1 MMKYA
6 KVVIDAVLNTGVIP
20 AEDAAW
26 DYLIPDGLPVVRGSC
41 VVVPFGKRE
50 IDGFVVEVS
59 DKTEVAPEL
68 LKPIHGFA
76 TDFVI
81 KTELLDILPQ
91 ICERFKL
98 RPIDVLKLY
107 LPNAVR
113 TGKPKKNGKKRVPAG
128 LEMKDKHV
136 VLNPEQQK
144 CVDTVLN
151 QPRNVYLLK
160 GVTGSGKTEVY
171 MHIIQK
177 VLDAGKTA
185 LVLVPEIG
193 LTPQV
198 LANFKA
204 RFGNVVAMV
213 HSKLGGGEKFDE
225 WARADNGEARIVIG
239 ARSAVFAPLENLG
252 AVIIDEEHDGSYQSD
267 SNPRYLT
274 HDIAIMRAKWHHC
287 PVVLGSATPSI
298 QSFYLAEQGKYKLLE
313 LTKRVNDV
321 PLPKIELVDMGNEI
335 RSGNGG
341 IFGTEVLTELIATL
355 KFGHSVMIF
364 LNRRGYS
371 QTVRCLQCGW
381 HAKCDNCD
389 VSMVYHKDDE
399 QLKCHYCAARMPFP
413 ERCPNCG
420 STYIKHGAMGTQK
433 ICAELEKMLKQTD
446 MASVPVLRMDAD
458 NTQTKGSLVKI
469 LDEFAKTAPSVLVGT
484 QMIAKGH
491 HFPQVSLVIIVNA
504 DGGFVADY
512 RSAERTF
519 ALLTQV
525 AGRAGRAVGTTG
537 KVYLQTYMPNH
548 YVYKFIQNYDYLGFY
563 QREIAER
570 QATKYPPFATIVR
583 VLASGTVDTKII
595 NVLKQ
600 IMQPLR
606 EYDMERQN
614 FIYLGAMKCPY
625 GRLQNKYRYQILA
638 RIKQESSEHVINYMH
653 ECVKAVE
660 KLPSARN
667 VKIFFEINPA
677 SLS

>member
-6 KVVIDAVLNTGVIP
+6 KVVIDAVLNTNVISP
-20 AEDAAW
+20 VDAAW
-26 DYLIPDGLPVVRGSC
+26 DYLIPEDLNIVRGSC

-50 IDGFVVEVS
+50 IDGFVLEVKEQT
-59 DKTEVAPEL
+59 DVAPEL
-68 LKPIHGFA
+68 LKPIHGLA
-76 TDFVI
+76 SDFVI
-81 KTELLDILPQ
+81 KPELLDLLPQ
-91 ICERFKL
+91 ICAKFKL
-98 RPIDVLKLY
+98 RAIDVLKLY
-107 LPNAVR
+107 IPSAIR
-113 TGKPKKNGKKRVPAG
+113 AGKPKRNGKRRVPVSM
-128 LEMKDKHV
+128 EFSDHQV
-136 VLNPEQQK
+136 VLNQEQQH
-144 CVDTVLN
+144 CVDTVLT
-151 QPRNVYLLK
+151 QPENVYLLK

-171 MHIIQK
+171 MHIIKK
-177 VLDAGKTA
+177 VLEMGKTA

-204 RFGNVVAMV
+204 RFGDIVAML
-213 HSKLGGGEKFDE
+213 HSKLYGGEKYDE
-225 WARADNGEARIVIG
+225 WLRVNQGSARIVIG

-252 AVIIDEEHDGSYQSD
+252 AIIIDEEHDGSYQSD

-274 HDIAIMRAKWHHC
+274 HDIAIMRAKWHRC
-287 PVVLGSATPSI
+287 PVILGSATPSI
-298 QSFYLAEQGKYKLLE
+298 QSFYLAEHGEYKLLE
-313 LTKRVNDV
+313 LTKRVNNV
-321 PLPKIELVDMGNEI
+321 PLPQIEIVDMANEI

-341 IFGTEVLTELIATL
+341 VFGTEVLSELLQTL
-355 KFGHSVMIF
+355 RQGRSAMVF

-413 ERCPNCG
+413 SRCPQCG

-433 ICAELEKMLKQTD
+433 ICAEIEKLLSQ
-446 MASVPVLRMDAD
+446 AGVVAPVLRMDTD

-469 LDEFAKTAPSVLVGT
+469 LEKFANTSPSVLVGT

-525 AGRAGRAVGTTG
+525 AGRAGREVGTAG
-537 KVYLQTYMPNH
+537 KAYLQTYMPNH
-548 YVYKFIQNYDYLGFY
+548 YVYKFIRNYDYLGFY
-563 QREIAER
+563 QREIAAR
-570 QATKYPPFATIVR
+570 QATKYPPFSTIVR
-583 VLASGTVDTKII
+583 VLVSGTVDTKII
-595 NVLKQ
+595 EVIKQ
-600 IMQPLR
+600 MMQPLR
-606 EYDMERQN
+606 EYDKNQQA

-625 GRLQNKYRYQILA
+625 GRLQNKFRYQILA
-638 RIKQESSEHVINYMH
+638 RIKQDVAKETIDYMDACIKKI
-653 ECVKAVE
+653 EE
-660 KLPSARN
+660 QPIARH

>member
-1 MMKYA
+1 MKYA
-6 KVVIDAVLNTGVIP
+6 KVIIDVALNANAVATDV
-20 AEDAAW
+20 AW
-26 DYLIPDGLPVVRGSC
+26 DYLIPPTLDIVRGSC

-50 IDGFVVEVS
+50 VDGFVL
-59 DKTEVAPEL
+59 DINDQTDVAPEL
-68 LKPIHGFA
+68 LKSIHGLA

-81 KTELLDILPQ
+81 KPELLDLLPE
-91 ICERFKL
+91 ICEHFKL
-98 RPIDVLKLY
+98 RAIDVLKLY
-107 LPNAVR
+107 LPSAVR
-113 TGKPKKNGKKRVPAG
+113 TGKPKRNGKRRVPVGMEIA
-128 LEMKDKHV
+128 DHQV
-136 VLNPEQQK
+136 ILNPEQQI
-144 CVDTVLN
+144 CVDTVLK
-151 QPRNVYLLK
+151 QPEKVYLLK

-171 MHIIQK
+171 MHIIKK
-177 VLDAGKTA
+177 VLEAGRTA

-204 RFGNVVAMV
+204 RFGDVVAML
-213 HSKLGGGEKFDE
+213 HSKLYGGEKFDE
-225 WARADNGEARIVIG
+225 WLRANQGTARIVIG
-239 ARSAVFAPLENLG
+239 ARSAVFAPLENIG
-252 AVIIDEEHDGSYQSD
+252 AIIIDEEHDGSYQSD

-298 QSFYLAEQGKYKLLE
+298 QSFYLAKQGEYQLLE
-313 LTKRVNDV
+313 LTRRVNNV
-321 PLPKIELVDMGNEI
+321 PLPKIEIVDMANEI

-341 IFGTEVLTELIATL
+341 VFGNEVLTELLQTL
-355 KFGHSVMIF
+355 QQGRSAMIF

-381 HAKCDNCD
+381 HAQCENCD

-413 ERCPNCG
+413 SRCPQCG

-433 ICAELEKMLKQTD
+433 ICAELEHLLSKAGLT
-446 MASVPVLRMDAD
+446 VPVLRMDTD

-469 LDEFAKTAPSVLVGT
+469 LEEFAKTSPSVLVGT

-525 AGRAGRAVGTTG
+525 AGRAGREIGTAG

-563 QREIAER
+563 QREIIARE
-570 QATKYPPFATIVR
+570 ATKYPPFATIVR
-583 VLASGTVDTKII
+583 VLVSGTVDTKII
-595 NVLKQ
+595 EVIKQ

-606 EYDMERQN
+606 EYDQDKQA

-625 GRLQNKYRYQILA
+625 GRLQNKFRYQILA
-638 RIKQESSEHVINYMH
+638 RIKQTMVAETINYMD
-653 ECVKAVE
+653 ECLKKMGQQSLARSVKM
-660 KLPSARN
+660 
-667 VKIFFEINPA
+667 FFEINPA

>member
-6 KVVIDAVLNTGVIP
+6 KVVIDAVLTDDVSWDYIIP
-20 AEDAAW
+20 AE
-26 DYLIPDGLPVVRGSC
+26 LNIVRGSC
-41 VVVPFGKRE
+41 VVVPFGRRK
-50 IDGFVVEVS
+50 IVGFVLAV
-59 DKTEVAPEL
+59 TEHTDVDPNL
-68 LKPIHGFA
+68 LKSIQGLA

-81 KTELLDILPQ
+81 KSELIDLLPG
-91 ICERFKL
+91 ICEKFKL
-98 RPIDVLKLY
+98 RAIDVLKLFV
-107 LPNAVR
+107 PTAVR
-113 TGKPKKNGKKRVPAG
+113 TGKPKRNGVRRVP
-128 LEMKDKHV
+128 LSIEKTDHKV
-136 VLNPEQQK
+136 ILNPEQQH
-144 CVDTVLN
+144 CVDTVLS
-151 QPRNVYLLK
+151 QPENVYLLK

-171 MHIIQK
+171 MHIIEK
-177 VLDAGKTA
+177 VLEMGRTA

-204 RFGNVVAMV
+204 RFGDIVAML
-213 HSKLGGGEKFDE
+213 HSKLYGGEKFDE
-225 WARADNGEARIVIG
+225 WLRVNQGQARIVIG
-239 ARSAVFAPLENLG
+239 ARSAVFAPLENIG
-252 AVIIDEEHDGSYQSD
+252 AIIIDEEHDGSYQSD

-274 HDIAIMRAKWHHC
+274 HDIAIMRARWHHC
-287 PVVLGSATPSI
+287 PVVLGSATPSV
-298 QSFYLAEQGKYKLLE
+298 QSFYLAKQGEYCLLE
-313 LTKRVNDV
+313 LPKRVNNV
-321 PLPKIELVDMGNEI
+321 PLSKIEIVDMAHEI

-341 IFGTEVLTELIATL
+341 IFGTEVLTELIQTL
-355 KFGHSVMIF
+355 RNGNSAMIF

-381 HAKCDNCD
+381 NAKCDNCD

-413 ERCPNCG
+413 ARCPQCG

-433 ICAELEKMLKQTD
+433 ICAELEKMVHQAGLT
-446 MASVPVLRMDAD
+446 VPILRMDTD
-458 NTQTKGSLVKI
+458 NTQAKGALVKI
-469 LDEFAKTAPSVLVGT
+469 LEDFANTTPSVLVGT

-491 HFPQVSLVIIVNA
+491 HFPKVSFVAIVNA

-525 AGRAGRAVGTTG
+525 AGRAGREAGCAG

-548 YVYKFIQNYDYLGFY
+548 YVYKFIQNYDYNGFY
-563 QREIAER
+563 QREISAR
-570 QATKYPPFATIVR
+570 QATKYPPYATIVR
-583 VLASGTVDTKII
+583 VLVSGTVDTKII
-595 NVLKQ
+595 EIIKR
-600 IMQPLR
+600 MMEPLR
-606 EYDMERQN
+606 AYDSEHQA

-625 GRLQNKYRYQILA
+625 GRLQNKFRYQILA
-638 RIKQESSEHVINYMH
+638 RIKQGMDEDVINYMD
-653 ECVKAVE
+653 KLIKQVE
-660 KLPSARN
+660 QQPLARA

>member
-6 KVVIDAVLNTGVIP
+6 KVVIDAVLSVQTNSAG
-20 AEDAAW
+20 DAVW
-26 DYLIPDGLPVVRGSC
+26 DYLIPDDLPVVRGSC
-41 VVVPFGKRE
+41 VLVPFGQRE
-50 IDGFVVEVS
+50 IDGFVLAVS
-59 DKTEVAPEL
+59 DKSTVAPEL
-68 LKPIHGFA
+68 LKSIHGLA
-76 TDFVI
+76 TNFVI
-81 KTELLDILPQ
+81 KSELLDLLPQ

-98 RPIDVLKLY
+98 RAIDVLKLY
-107 LPNAVR
+107 LPSAVR
-113 TGKPKKNGKKRVPAG
+113 TGKPKRNGTRRKPA
-128 LEMKDKHV
+128 EIKITDKLV
-136 VLNPEQQK
+136 TLNTEQQM
-144 CVDTVLN
+144 CVDTVLK
-151 QPRNVYLLK
+151 QPENVYLLK

-177 VLDAGKTA
+177 VLSEGKTA

-204 RFGNVVAMV
+204 RFGDVVGMV

-225 WARADNGEARIVIG
+225 WLRADNGSARIVIG

-252 AVIIDEEHDGSYQSD
+252 AIIIDEEHDGSYQSD

-274 HDIAIMRAKWHHC
+274 HDIAIMRAQWNKC
-287 PVVLGSATPSI
+287 PVVLGSATPSVL
-298 QSFYLAEQGKYKLLE
+298 SFSLAKQGKYQLLE

-341 IFGTEVLTELIATL
+341 IFGTEVLADLVATL
-355 KFGHSVMIF
+355 KQGRSAMIF

-381 HAKCDNCD
+381 NAKCENCD

-413 ERCPNCG
+413 SRCPKCG
-420 STYIKHGAMGTQK
+420 STYIKYGAMGTQK
-433 ICAELEKMLKQTD
+433 ICAELEKLLKQ
-446 MASVPVLRMDAD
+446 AGLSVPVLRMDTD
-458 NTQTKGSLVKI
+458 NTQAKGALVKI
-469 LDEFAKTAPSVLVGT
+469 LDEFANTAPSVLVGT

-525 AGRAGRAVGTTG
+525 AGRAGRAVGVVG

-548 YVYKFIQNYDYLGFY
+548 YVYKFIKNYDYMGFY
-563 QREIAER
+563 QREITER
-570 QATKYPPFATIVR
+570 QVTKYPPFATIVR
-583 VLASGTVDTKII
+583 VLVSGTVDTKII
-595 NVLKQ
+595 RVIKQ

-606 EYDMERQN
+606 EYDLEKQS

-625 GRLQNKYRYQILA
+625 GRLQNKFRYQILA
-638 RIKQESSEHVINYMH
+638 RIRQDVADETINYMY
-653 ECVKAVE
+653 ECVKTIE
-660 KLPSARN
+660 RLPIARG

>member
-1 MMKYA
+1 MKYA
-6 KVVIDAVLNTGVIP
+6 KVIIDVALNANAVATDV
-20 AEDAAW
+20 AW
-26 DYLIPDGLPVVRGSC
+26 DYLIPPTLDVVRGSC

-50 IDGFVVEVS
+50 VDGFVL
-59 DKTEVAPEL
+59 DINDQTDVAPEL
-68 LKPIHGFA
+68 LKSIHGLA

-81 KTELLDILPQ
+81 KPELLDLLPE
-91 ICERFKL
+91 ICEHFKL
-98 RPIDVLKLY
+98 RAIDVLKLY
-107 LPNAVR
+107 LPSAVR
-113 TGKPKKNGKKRVPAG
+113 TGKPKRNGKRRVPVGMEIA
-128 LEMKDKHV
+128 DHQV
-136 VLNPEQQK
+136 TLNPEQQI
-144 CVDTVLN
+144 CVDTVLK
-151 QPRNVYLLK
+151 QPEKVYLLK

-171 MHIIQK
+171 MHIIKK
-177 VLDAGKTA
+177 VLEAGRTA

-204 RFGNVVAMV
+204 RFGDVVAML
-213 HSKLGGGEKFDE
+213 HSKLYGGEKFDE
-225 WARADNGEARIVIG
+225 WLRANQGTARIVIG
-239 ARSAVFAPLENLG
+239 ARSAVFAPLENIG
-252 AVIIDEEHDGSYQSD
+252 AIIIDEEHDGSYQSD

-298 QSFYLAEQGKYKLLE
+298 QSFYLAKQGEYQLLE
-313 LTKRVNDV
+313 LTKRVNNV
-321 PLPKIELVDMGNEI
+321 PLPKIEIVDMANEI

-341 IFGTEVLTELIATL
+341 VFGNEVLAALLQTL
-355 KFGHSVMIF
+355 RQGRSAMIF

-381 HAKCDNCD
+381 HAQCENCD

-413 ERCPNCG
+413 SRCPQCG

-433 ICAELEKMLKQTD
+433 ICAELGQLLSKAGLT
-446 MASVPVLRMDAD
+446 VPVLRMDTD
-458 NTQTKGSLVKI
+458 NTQAKGSLVKI
-469 LDEFAKTAPSVLVGT
+469 LEEFAKTSPSVLVGT

-504 DGGFVADY
+504 DGGFVSDY

-525 AGRAGRAVGTTG
+525 AGRAGREIGTAG

-563 QREIAER
+563 QREIVARE
-570 QATKYPPFATIVR
+570 ATKYPPFAMIVR
-583 VLASGTVDTKII
+583 VLVSGVVDTKII
-595 NVLKQ
+595 EVIKQ

-606 EYDMERQN
+606 EYDQKKQA

-625 GRLQNKYRYQILA
+625 GRLQNKFRYQILA
-638 RIKQESSEHVINYMH
+638 RIKQTMATETINYMD
-653 ECVKAVE
+653 ECLK
-660 KLPSARN
+660 KINQQSLARS

>member
-6 KVVIDAVLNTGVIP
+6 KVVIDAVLTDDV
-20 AEDAAW
+20 AW
-26 DYLIPDGLPVVRGSC
+26 DYLIPPEINVVRGSC
-41 VVVPFGKRE
+41 VTVPFGKRE
-50 IDGFVVEVS
+50 IDGFVIDVS
-59 DKTEVAPEL
+59 EQTDVAHEM
-68 LKPIHGFA
+68 LKPIHGLA

-81 KTELLDILPQ
+81 KPELLDLLPQ
-91 ICERFKL
+91 ICGRFKL
-98 RPIDVLKLY
+98 RAIDVLKLF
-107 LPNAVR
+107 LPSAVR
-113 TGKPKKNGKKRVPAG
+113 TGKPKRNGERRVPVSLQQA
-128 LEMKDKHV
+128 DHQV
-136 VLNPEQQK
+136 VLNAEQQH
-144 CVDTVLN
+144 CVDTVLA
-151 QPRNVYLLK
+151 QPEKVFLLK

-171 MHIIQK
+171 MHIIKK
-177 VLDAGKTA
+177 VLEAGKTA
-185 LVLVPEIG
+185 LMLVPEIG

-204 RFGNVVAMV
+204 RFGDIVAML
-213 HSKLGGGEKFDE
+213 HSKLYGGEKFDE
-225 WARADNGEARIVIG
+225 WLRVNQGKARIVIG
-239 ARSAVFAPLENLG
+239 ARSAVFAPLENIG
-252 AVIIDEEHDGSYQSD
+252 AIIIDEEHDGSYQSD

-274 HDIAIMRAKWHHC
+274 HDIAIMRAQWHHC
-287 PVVLGSATPSI
+287 PVVLGSATPSV
-298 QSFYLAEQGKYKLLE
+298 QSFYLAEQRQYQLLE

-321 PLPKIELVDMGNEI
+321 PLPKIEIVDMANEI

-341 IFGTEVLTELIATL
+341 IFGNEVLAELLQTL
-355 KFGHSVMIF
+355 RQGRSAMIF

-381 HAKCDNCD
+381 HAKCENCD

-413 ERCPNCG
+413 SRCPQCG

-433 ICAELEKMLKQTD
+433 ICAELEKMLAQAGVT
-446 MASVPVLRMDAD
+446 VPVLRMDTD
-458 NTQTKGSLVKI
+458 NTQTKGALVKI
-469 LDEFAKTAPSVLVGT
+469 LEKFANTSPSILVGT

-491 HFPQVSLVIIVNA
+491 HFPQVSLVTIVNA

-525 AGRAGRAVGTTG
+525 SGRAGREVGSAG

-563 QREIAER
+563 QREIGAR

-583 VLASGTVDTKII
+583 VLVSGTVDTKII
-595 NVLKQ
+595 EVIKQ

-606 EYDMERQN
+606 EYDHEQQA

-625 GRLQNKYRYQILA
+625 GRLQNKFRYQILA
-638 RIKQESSEHVINYMH
+638 RIKESAAEQTIDYMDQWIKKI
-653 ECVKAVE
+653 ERQ
-660 KLPSARN
+660 PIARN

>member
-6 KVVIDAVLNTGVIP
+6 KVIIDAVLNANTGSTV
-20 AEDAAW
+20 DAAW
-26 DYLIPDGLPVVRGSC
+26 DYLIPPDLNVVRGSC
-41 VVVPFGKRE
+41 VVVPFGKQK
-50 IDGFVVEVS
+50 IDGFVIEIKNQT
-59 DKTEVAPEL
+59 DVAPEL
-68 LKPIHGFA
+68 LKPIYGLA
-76 TDFVI
+76 TEIVI
-81 KTELLDILPQ
+81 KKELLDLLPQ
-91 ICERFKL
+91 ICEHCKL
-98 RPIDVLKLY
+98 RAIDVLKLY
-107 LPNAVR
+107 LPSAIR
-113 TGKPKKNGKKRVPAG
+113 TGKPKRNGKRRVPVG
-128 LEMKDKHV
+128 IEQSDKQV
-136 VLNPEQQK
+136 VLNTEQQF
-144 CVDTVLN
+144 CVNTVLG
-151 QPRNVYLLK
+151 QPEKVYLLK

-171 MHIIQK
+171 MHIIKK
-177 VLDAGKTA
+177 VLEAGRTA

-198 LANFKA
+198 LASFKA
-204 RFGNVVAMV
+204 RFGDIVAML
-213 HSKLGGGEKFDE
+213 HSKLYGGEKFDE
-225 WARADNGEARIVIG
+225 WLRVSRGTAQIVIG
-239 ARSAVFAPLENLG
+239 ARSAVFAPLENIG
-252 AVIIDEEHDGSYQSD
+252 AIIIDEEHDGSYQSD

-287 PVVLGSATPSI
+287 PVVLGSATPSV
-298 QSFYLAEQGKYKLLE
+298 QSFYLAERGEYQLLE

-321 PLPKIELVDMGNEI
+321 PLPKIEIVDMANEI

-341 IFGTEVLTELIATL
+341 IFGNDVLAELLQTL
-355 KFGHSVMIF
+355 RQGRSAMIF

-381 HAKCDNCD
+381 HAKCENCD

-413 ERCPNCG
+413 ARCPQCG

-433 ICAELEKMLKQTD
+433 ICAELEKLLAQAGLT
-446 MASVPVLRMDAD
+446 VPVLRMDTD
-458 NTQTKGSLVKI
+458 NTQTKGALVKI
-469 LDEFAKTAPSVLVGT
+469 LEKFANTSPSVLVGT

-491 HFPQVSLVIIVNA
+491 HFPQVSLVVIVNA

-525 AGRAGRAVGTTG
+525 AGRAGREIGSAG

-563 QREIAER
+563 RREISAREV
-570 QATKYPPFATIVR
+570 TKYPPFATIVR
-583 VLASGTVDTKII
+583 VLVSGTVDTKII
-595 NVLKQ
+595 EVIKQ

-606 EYDMERQN
+606 EYDGKQQS

-638 RIKQESSEHVINYMH
+638 RIKQEAVEQTINYMSDCIKKI
-653 ECVKAVE
+653 EQQAV
-660 KLPSARN
+660 ARN
-667 VKIFFEINPA
+667 IKIFFEINPT

>member
-6 KVVIDAVLNTGVIP
+6 KVVIDAVLNARAVP
-20 AEDAAW
+20 AKDVAW
-26 DYLIPDGLPVVRGSC
+26 DYLIPSDLNVVRGSC

-50 IDGFVVEVS
+50 IDGFVVDVC
-59 DKTEVAPEL
+59 DKTDVAPAL

-81 KTELLDILPQ
+81 KPELLDLLPQ
-91 ICERFKL
+91 ICDRFKL
-98 RPIDVLKLY
+98 RPVDVLKLY
-107 LPNAVR
+107 LPSAIR
-113 TGKPKKNGKKRVPAG
+113 AGKPKRNGQRRVPAS
-128 LEMKDKHV
+128 LDKMDQPV
-136 VLNPEQQK
+136 ILNPEQQY

-151 QPRNVYLLK
+151 QPERVYLLK

-198 LANFKA
+198 LSNFKA
-204 RFGNVVAMV
+204 RFGDVVAML
-213 HSKLGGGEKFDE
+213 HSKLGGGEKYDE
-225 WARADNGEARIVIG
+225 WLRADQGSARIVIG

-252 AVIIDEEHDGSYQSD
+252 AIIIDEEHDGSYQSD

-274 HDIAIMRAKWHHC
+274 HDIAIMRGKWHHC

-298 QSFYLAEQGKYKLLE
+298 QSFYLAEQGEYQLLE

-341 IFGTEVLTELIATL
+341 IFGTEVLSDLIATL
-355 KFGHSVMIF
+355 RAKHSAMIF

-381 HAKCDNCD
+381 SAKCENCD

-413 ERCPNCG
+413 ERCPKCG

-433 ICAELEKMLKQTD
+433 ICAELEKLLKQ
-446 MASVPVLRMDAD
+446 ARVVAPVLRMDTD
-458 NTQTKGSLVKI
+458 NTQTKGALVKI
-469 LDEFAKTAPSVLVGT
+469 LDEFAKTTPSVLVGT

-504 DGGFVADY
+504 DGSFVADY

-537 KVYLQTYMPNH
+537 KVYLQTYMPKH
-548 YVYKFIQNYDYLGFY
+548 YVYKFIQSYDYLSFY
-563 QREIAER
+563 QREITER

-583 VLASGTVDTKII
+583 VLVSGTVDTKII
-595 NVLKQ
+595 RVIKE

-606 EYDMERQN
+606 DYDLERQN

-638 RIKQESSEHVINYMH
+638 RIRQDVAETTINYMY
-653 ECVKAVE
+653 ECVKKVE
-660 KLPSARN
+660 QLPLAQS

>member
-6 KVVIDAVLNTGVIP
+6 KVVIDAVLN
-20 AEDAAW
+20 DNSAW
-26 DYLIPDGLPVVRGSC
+26 DYLIPANLSVVRGSC
-41 VVVPFGKRE
+41 VTVPFGKRE
-50 IDGFVVEVS
+50 IDGFVIDVS
-59 DKTEVAPEL
+59 EQTDVQPEM
-68 LKPIHGFA
+68 LKPILGLT

-81 KTELLDILPQ
+81 KPELLDLLPQ
-91 ICERFKL
+91 ICARFKL
-98 RPIDVLKLY
+98 RTIDVLKLF
-107 LPNAVR
+107 LPSAVR
-113 TGKPKKNGKKRVPAG
+113 TGKPKRNGARRVPVS
-128 LEMKDKHV
+128 LEKTDHQV
-136 VLNPEQQK
+136 VLNAEQQY
-144 CVDTVLN
+144 CVDTVLTH
-151 QPRNVYLLK
+151 PEKVYLLK

-177 VLDAGKTA
+177 VLDAGRTA

-204 RFGNVVAMV
+204 RFGDIVAML
-213 HSKLGGGEKFDE
+213 HSKLYGGEKFDE
-225 WARADNGEARIVIG
+225 WLRVNQGTARIVIG
-239 ARSAVFAPLENLG
+239 ARSAVFAPLENIG
-252 AVIIDEEHDGSYQSD
+252 AIIIDEEHDGSYQSD

-274 HDIAIMRAKWHHC
+274 HDIAIMRAQWHHC

-298 QSFYLAEQGKYKLLE
+298 QSFYLAEQGQYQLLE

-321 PLPKIELVDMGNEI
+321 PLPKIEIVDMANEI

-341 IFGTEVLTELIATL
+341 IFGNEVLVELLQTL
-355 KFGHSVMIF
+355 RQGRSAMIF

-381 HAKCDNCD
+381 HAKCENCD
-389 VSMVYHKDDE
+389 VSMVYHRDDE

-413 ERCPNCG
+413 SRCPQCG

-433 ICAELEKMLKQTD
+433 ICAELEKLLAQAGMT
-446 MASVPVLRMDAD
+446 VPVLRMDTD
-458 NTQTKGSLVKI
+458 NTQAKGALVKI
-469 LDEFAKTAPSVLVGT
+469 LEKFANTSPSVLVGT

-491 HFPQVSLVIIVNA
+491 HFPQVSFVAIVNA

-525 AGRAGRAVGTTG
+525 AGRAGREVGSAG

-548 YVYKFIQNYDYLGFY
+548 YVYKFIQNYDYNGFY
-563 QREIAER
+563 QREISAR
-570 QATKYPPFATIVR
+570 QATQYPPFATIVR
-583 VLASGTVDTKII
+583 VLVSGTVDTKII
-595 NVLKQ
+595 EVIKQ
-600 IMQPLR
+600 IMEPLR
-606 EYDMERQN
+606 AYDQKHQA

-625 GRLQNKYRYQILA
+625 GRLQNKFRYQILA
-638 RIKQESSEHVINYMH
+638 RIKEG
-653 ECVKAVE
+653 AVE
-660 KLPSARN
+660 QTIDYMDSVIQKMEQQPLARQ

>member
-1 MMKYA
+1 MKYA
-6 KVVIDAVLNTGVIP
+6 KVVIDAVLNTNAGSVV
-20 AEDAAW
+20 DAAW
-26 DYLIPDGLPVVRGSC
+26 DYLVPPELDIVRGSC

-50 IDGFVVEVS
+50 IDGFVIEVR
-59 DKTEVAPEL
+59 DTTDVAPDL
-68 LKPIHGFA
+68 LKPIHGLS
-76 TDFVI
+76 TDIVI
-81 KTELLDILPQ
+81 KPELLDLLPQ
-91 ICERFKL
+91 ICSHFKL
-98 RPIDVLKLY
+98 RAIDVLKLY
-107 LPNAVR
+107 LPSAVR
-113 TGKPKKNGKKRVPAG
+113 TGKPKRNGQRRVPVSI
-128 LEMKDKHV
+128 EKTDHQV
-136 VLNPEQQK
+136 VLNTEQQQ
-144 CVDTVLN
+144 CVDTVLT
-151 QPRNVYLLK
+151 QPEKVYLLK

-171 MHIIQK
+171 MHIIKK

-204 RFGNVVAMV
+204 RFGDVVAML
-213 HSKLGGGEKFDE
+213 HSKLYGGEKFDE
-225 WARADNGEARIVIG
+225 WLRVNQGVARIVIG
-239 ARSAVFAPLENLG
+239 ARSAVFAPLENIG
-252 AVIIDEEHDGSYQSD
+252 AIIIDEEHDGSYQSD

-287 PVVLGSATPSI
+287 PVVLGSATPSV
-298 QSFYLAEQGKYKLLE
+298 QSFYLAEQGEYQLLE
-313 LTKRVNDV
+313 LTKRVNNV
-321 PLPKIELVDMGNEI
+321 PLPKIEIVDMANEI

-341 IFGTEVLTELIATL
+341 IFGNDVLVELLQTL
-355 KFGHSVMIF
+355 RQGHSAMIF

-381 HAKCDNCD
+381 SAKCENCD

-413 ERCPNCG
+413 SRCPQCG

-433 ICAELEKMLKQTD
+433 ICAELEKLLKQADLT
-446 MASVPVLRMDAD
+446 VPVLRMDTD
-458 NTQTKGSLVKI
+458 NTQTKGALVKI
-469 LDEFAKTAPSVLVGT
+469 LETFAKTSPSVLVGT

-525 AGRAGRAVGTTG
+525 AGRAGREVGNVG

-563 QREIAER
+563 QREIMAR
-570 QATKYPPFATIVR
+570 QTTKYPPFAMIVR
-583 VLASGTVDTKII
+583 VLVSGTVDTKII
-595 NVLKQ
+595 EVIKQ

-606 EYDMERQN
+606 KYDSEQQA

-638 RIKQESSEHVINYMH
+638 RIKQEVAEQTIDYMADCIKQM
-653 ECVKAVE
+653 EDQP
-660 KLPSARN
+660 LARS

>member
-1 MMKYA
+1 MKYA
-6 KVVIDAVLNTGVIP
+6 KVIIDAVLNTGVNV
-20 AEDAAW
+20 ATDAAF
-26 DYLIPDGLPVVRGSC
+26 DYLIPPELNVVRGAC
-41 VVVPFGKRE
+41 VVVPFGKQE
-50 IDGFVVEVS
+50 IDGFVIEIT
-59 DKTEVAPEL
+59 DKTDVAPEL
-68 LKPIHGFA
+68 LKPIHGLA
-76 TDFVI
+76 TDIVI
-81 KTELLDILPQ
+81 KPELLDLLPQ
-91 ICERFKL
+91 ICAHFKL
-98 RPIDVLKLY
+98 RAIDVLKLY
-107 LPNAVR
+107 LPSAVR
-113 TGKPKKNGKKRVPAG
+113 TGKPKKNGKRRVPMS
-128 LEMKDKHV
+128 LEQADRHV
-136 VLNPEQQK
+136 VLNPEQQH
-144 CVDTVLN
+144 CVDTVLSH
-151 QPRNVYLLK
+151 PEKVFLLK

-171 MHIIQK
+171 MHIIKK
-177 VLDAGKTA
+177 VLEAGRTA

-204 RFGNVVAMV
+204 RFGDIVAML
-213 HSKLGGGEKFDE
+213 HSKLYGGEKFDE
-225 WARADNGEARIVIG
+225 WERVNQGTARIVIG
-239 ARSAVFAPLENLG
+239 ARSAVFAPLENIG
-252 AVIIDEEHDGSYQSD
+252 AIIIDEEHDGSYQSD

-274 HDIAIMRAKWHHC
+274 HDIAIMRAKWYHC
-287 PVVLGSATPSI
+287 PVVLGSATPSV
-298 QSFYLAEQGKYKLLE
+298 QSFYLAERGEYQLLE

-321 PLPKIELVDMGNEI
+321 PLPKIEIVDMANEI

-341 IFGTEVLTELIATL
+341 IFGNEVLAELLQTL
-355 KFGHSVMIF
+355 RQGRSAMIF

-381 HAKCDNCD
+381 HAKCENCD

-413 ERCPNCG
+413 SRCPQCG

-433 ICAELEKMLKQTD
+433 ICAELEKLLSQ
-446 MASVPVLRMDAD
+446 AELSVPVLRMDTD
-458 NTQTKGSLVKI
+458 NTQTKGALVKI
-469 LDEFAKTAPSVLVGT
+469 LEEFAKTSPSVLVGT

-525 AGRAGRAVGTTG
+525 AGRAGREIGTAG

-548 YVYKFIQNYDYLGFY
+548 YVYKFIQNYDYVGFY
-563 QREIAER
+563 QREIAARE
-570 QATKYPPFATIVR
+570 ATKYPPFASIVR
-583 VLASGTVDTKII
+583 ILVSGTVDTKII
-595 NVLKQ
+595 EVIKQ
-600 IMQPLR
+600 MMQPLR
-606 EYDMERQN
+606 AYDSEQQA

-638 RIKQESSEHVINYMH
+638 RIKQNMSEQTINYMD
-653 ECVKAVE
+653 ECIKKVE
-660 KLPSARN
+660 QHPLARH

>member
-6 KVVIDAVLNTGVIP
+6 KVIIDAVLTDNS
-20 AEDAAW
+20 AW
-26 DYLIPDGLPVVRGSC
+26 DYLIPPELSIVPGAC
-41 VVVPFGKRE
+41 VIVPFGKRD
-50 IDGFVVEVS
+50 IAGFVVAVS
-59 DKTEVAPEL
+59 DETSVDPKL
-68 LKPIHGFA
+68 LKPIHGLA

-81 KTELLDILPQ
+81 KPELLDLLPQ
-91 ICERFKL
+91 ICEFFKL
-98 RPIDVLKLY
+98 RAIDVLKLFI
-107 LPNAVR
+107 PSAVR
-113 TGKPKKNGKKRVPAG
+113 TGKPKRNGMRRVPASIQ
-128 LEMKDKHV
+128 KDDRKV
-136 VLNPEQQK
+136 VLNEQQQH
-144 CVDTVLN
+144 CVDTVIA
-151 QPRNVYLLK
+151 QPEKVYLLK

-171 MHIIQK
+171 MHIIDK
-177 VLDAGKTA
+177 VLAMGKTA

-204 RFGNVVAMV
+204 RFGDIVAML
-213 HSKLGGGEKFDE
+213 HSKLYGGEKFDE
-225 WARADNGEARIVIG
+225 WLRVNQGTARIVIG
-239 ARSAVFAPLENLG
+239 ARSAVFAPLENIG
-252 AVIIDEEHDGSYQSD
+252 AIIIDEEHDGSYQSD

-287 PVVLGSATPSI
+287 PVVLGSATPSV
-298 QSFYLAEQGKYKLLE
+298 QSYYWAEHGKYQLLE
-313 LTKRVNDV
+313 LPKRVNDV
-321 PLPKIELVDMGNEI
+321 PLPKIEIVDMAHEI

-341 IFGTEVLTELIATL
+341 IFGIEVLAELIQTL
-355 KFGHSVMIF
+355 KDGNSAMVF

-381 HAKCDNCD
+381 NAKCENCD

-399 QLKCHYCAARMPFP
+399 QLKCHYCASRMSFP
-413 ERCPNCG
+413 ARCPQCG

-433 ICAELEKMLKQTD
+433 ICAELEKLLGQAGLT
-446 MASVPVLRMDAD
+446 VPVLRMDTD
-458 NTQTKGSLVKI
+458 NTQAKGALVKI
-469 LDEFAKTAPSVLVGT
+469 LEDFANHTPSVLVGT

-491 HFPQVSLVIIVNA
+491 HFPKVGFVAIVNA

-525 AGRAGRAVGTTG
+525 AGRAGREVGTAG

-548 YVYKFIQNYDYLGFY
+548 YVYKFIKNYDYNGFY
-563 QREIAER
+563 QREISAR
-570 QATKYPPFATIVR
+570 QATKYPPYSTIVR
-583 VLASGTVDTKII
+583 VLVSGVVDTKII
-595 NVLKQ
+595 EVIKR
-600 IMQPLR
+600 MMEPLR
-606 EYDMERQN
+606 SFDSENQA

-625 GRLQNKYRYQILA
+625 GRLQNKFRYQILA
-638 RIKQESSEHVINYMH
+638 RIKQDVVEQTVNYMDNLI
-653 ECVKAVE
+653 KQVE
-660 KLPSARN
+660 QQPLARS

>member
-6 KVVIDAVLNTGVIP
+6 KVVIDAVLNAGAIP
-20 AEDAAW
+20 AQDAAW
-26 DYLIPDGLPVVRGSC
+26 DYLIPSDLPVVRGAC
-41 VVVPFGKRE
+41 VIVPFGKRE
-50 IDGFVVEVS
+50 IDGFVIAVS
-59 DKTEVAPEL
+59 DKSDVAPEL
-68 LKPIHGFA
+68 LKPIHGLA
-76 TDFVI
+76 TDLVI
-81 KTELLDILPQ
+81 KPELLDLMPQ
-91 ICERFKL
+91 ICDRFKL

-107 LPNAVR
+107 LPSIIR
-113 TGKPKKNGKKRVPAG
+113 TGKPKRNGKRRVPTG
-128 LEMKDKHV
+128 IELTDQHV
-136 VLNPEQQK
+136 VLNAEQQH
-144 CVDTVLN
+144 CVDAVMA
-151 QPRNVYLLK
+151 QPDNVYLLK

-171 MHIIQK
+171 MHIIKK
-177 VLDAGKTA
+177 VLEVGKNA

-204 RFGNVVAMV
+204 RFGDVVAMV
-213 HSKLGGGEKFDE
+213 HSKLGGGEKYDE
-225 WARADNGEARIVIG
+225 WLRADKGQARIVIG
-239 ARSAVFAPLENLG
+239 ARSAVFVPLENLG
-252 AVIIDEEHDGSYQSD
+252 AIIIDEEHDGSYQSD

-274 HDIAIMRAKWHHC
+274 HDIAIMRAQWHHC
-287 PVVLGSATPSI
+287 PVVLGSATPSV
-298 QSFYLAEQGKYKLLE
+298 QSFYLAQQGEYKLLE
-313 LTKRVNDV
+313 LTKRVNNV
-321 PLPKIELVDMGNEI
+321 PLPKIELVDMGHEI

-341 IFGTEVLTELIATL
+341 IFGTEVLADLITTL
-355 KFGHSVMIF
+355 RAGHSAMIF

-381 HAKCDNCD
+381 SAKCENCD

-413 ERCPNCG
+413 ARCPQCG

-433 ICAELEKMLKQTD
+433 ICAELEKMLKQ
-446 MASVPVLRMDAD
+446 AALNVPVLRMDTD
-458 NTQTKGSLVKI
+458 NTQTKGTLVKI
-469 LDEFAKTAPSVLVGT
+469 LDEFANTAPSVLVGT

-563 QREIAER
+563 QREITER
-570 QATKYPPFATIVR
+570 QTTKYPPFATIVR
-583 VLASGTVDTKII
+583 VLVSGTVDTKII
-595 NVLKQ
+595 NVIKE
-600 IMQPLR
+600 IMRPLR
-606 EYDMERQN
+606 DYDKEYQN

-638 RIKQESSEHVINYMH
+638 RIKQTVADETINYMH
-653 ECVKAVE
+653 KCVKVVE
-660 KLPSARN
+660 ELPMAHS

>member
-1 MMKYA
+1 MMRYA
-6 KVVIDAVLNTGVIP
+6 KVVIDAILNAGAVP
-20 AEDAAW
+20 AKDAAW
-26 DYLIPDGLPVVRGSC
+26 DYLIPSDLNVVRGSC
-41 VVVPFGKRE
+41 VSVPFGKRE
-50 IDGFVVEVS
+50 IDGFVIEVNDKS
-59 DKTEVAPEL
+59 DVAPEL
-68 LKPIHGFA
+68 LKSIHGLA
-76 TDFVI
+76 TNFVI
-81 KTELLDILPQ
+81 KTELLDLLPQ
-91 ICERFKL
+91 ICDRFKL
-98 RPIDVLKLY
+98 RAIDVLKLY
-107 LPNAVR
+107 LPSAVR
-113 TGKPKKNGKKRVPAG
+113 TGKPKRNGKRRVPVG
-128 LEMKDKHV
+128 FELTDNHV
-136 VLNPEQQK
+136 VLNPEQQH
-144 CVDTVLN
+144 CVNTVLA
-151 QPRNVYLLK
+151 QPNNVYLLK

-171 MHIIQK
+171 MHIIQQ
-177 VLDAGKTA
+177 VIDAGKTA

-204 RFGNVVAMV
+204 RFGDIVAMV
-213 HSKLGGGEKFDE
+213 HSKLGGGEKYDE
-225 WARADNGEARIVIG
+225 WLRANCGEARIVIG

-252 AVIIDEEHDGSYQSD
+252 AIIIDEEHDGSYQSD

-274 HDIAIMRAKWHHC
+274 HDIAVMRAKWHHC
-287 PVVLGSATPSI
+287 PVVLGSATPSV
-298 QSFYLAEQGKYKLLE
+298 QSFYLAEQGEYRLLE

-321 PLPKIELVDMGNEI
+321 PLPKINLVDMGNEI

-341 IFGTEVLTELIATL
+341 IFGNEVLSELIATL
-355 KFGHSVMIF
+355 KSGHSAMIF

-381 HAKCDNCD
+381 NAKCENCD

-413 ERCPNCG
+413 SRCPNCG

-433 ICAELEKMLKQTD
+433 ICSELEKLLQQ
-446 MASVPVLRMDAD
+446 AGLIVPVLRMDTD
-458 NTQTKGSLVKI
+458 NTQTKGSIVKI

-525 AGRAGRAVGTTG
+525 AGRAGRTVGTTG

-548 YVYKFIQNYDYLGFY
+548 YVYKFIRNYDYLGFY
-563 QREIAER
+563 QREIIER

-583 VLASGTVDTKII
+583 VLVSGTVDTKII
-595 NVLKQ
+595 DVIKQ

-606 EYDMERQN
+606 EYDKEHQS

-625 GRLQNKYRYQILA
+625 GRLQNKFRYQILA
-638 RIKQESSEHVINYMH
+638 RIKQDVVEETINQMY
-653 ECVKAVE
+653 EYVRAVE
-660 KLPSARN
+660 QLPIAHS

-677 SLS
+677 NLS

>member
-6 KVVIDAVLNTGVIP
+6 KVVIDAVLTDNS
-20 AEDAAW
+20 AW
-26 DYLIPDGLPVVRGSC
+26 DYLIPPDLTVVRGSC
-41 VVVPFGKRE
+41 VTVPFGKRE
-50 IDGFVVEVS
+50 IDGFVIDVS
-59 DKTEVAPEL
+59 DQTDVAADM
-68 LKPIHGFA
+68 LKPIHGLA

-81 KTELLDILPQ
+81 KPELLDLLPQ
-91 ICERFKL
+91 ICAHFKL
-98 RPIDVLKLY
+98 RAIDVLKLFI
-107 LPNAVR
+107 PTAVR
-113 TGKPKKNGKKRVPAG
+113 TGKPKRNGARRIPVG
-128 LEMKDKHV
+128 LQQSDHQV
-136 VLNPEQQK
+136 VLNAEQQK
-144 CVDTVLN
+144 CVDTVLAH
-151 QPRNVYLLK
+151 PEKVFLLK

-171 MHIIQK
+171 MHIIKK
-177 VLDAGKTA
+177 VLETGKTA
-185 LVLVPEIG
+185 LMLVPEIG

-204 RFGNVVAMV
+204 RFGDIVAML
-213 HSKLGGGEKFDE
+213 HSKLYGGEKFDE
-225 WARADNGEARIVIG
+225 WLRVNQGTARIVIG

-252 AVIIDEEHDGSYQSD
+252 AIIIDEEHDGSYQSD

-274 HDIAIMRAKWHHC
+274 HDIAIMRAQWHHC
-287 PVVLGSATPSI
+287 PVVLGSATPSV
-298 QSFYLAEQGKYKLLE
+298 QSFYLAEQGQYQLLE

-321 PLPKIELVDMGNEI
+321 PLPKIEIVDMANEI

-341 IFGTEVLTELIATL
+341 IFGNEVLSELLQTL
-355 KFGHSVMIF
+355 RNGHSAMIF

-381 HAKCDNCD
+381 HAKCENCD

-413 ERCPNCG
+413 SRCPQCG

-433 ICAELEKMLKQTD
+433 ICAELEKMLAQ
-446 MASVPVLRMDAD
+446 AGLSVPVLRMDTD
-458 NTQTKGSLVKI
+458 NTQAKGALVKI
-469 LDEFAKTAPSVLVGT
+469 LEKFGNTSPSILVGT

-491 HFPQVSLVIIVNA
+491 HFPQVSFVAIVNA
-504 DGGFVADY
+504 DGGFVSDY

-525 AGRAGRAVGTTG
+525 AGRAGREVGSAG

-548 YVYKFIQNYDYLGFY
+548 YVYKFIQNYDYSGFY
-563 QREIAER
+563 QREISAR
-570 QATKYPPFATIVR
+570 QNTKYPPFATIVR
-583 VLASGTVDTKII
+583 VLVSGAVDTKII
-595 NVLKQ
+595 EVIKQ

-606 EYDMERQN
+606 EYDREQQS

-625 GRLQNKYRYQILA
+625 GRLQNKFRYQILA
-638 RIKQESSEHVINYMH
+638 RIKQDAAEQTIDYMDG
-653 ECVKAVE
+653 CVKKIE
-660 KLPSARN
+660 QQPIARN

>member
-1 MMKYA
+1 MKYA
-6 KVVIDAVLNTGVIP
+6 KVVIDTVLNSNAVS
-20 AEDAAW
+20 ADDAAW
-26 DYLIPDGLPVVRGSC
+26 DYLVPPELKIEPGAC
-41 VVVPFGKRE
+41 VVVPFGKRK
-50 IDGFVVEVS
+50 IDGFVLEIK
-59 DKTEVAPEL
+59 DHTEVAPEL
-68 LKPIHGFA
+68 IKPIHGLA

-81 KTELLDILPQ
+81 KHELLDLLPQ
-91 ICERFKL
+91 ICARFKL
-98 RPIDVLKLY
+98 RAIDVLKLY
-107 LPNAVR
+107 LPSAVR
-113 TGKPKKNGKKRVPAG
+113 TGKPKRNGKRRIPVG
-128 LEMKDKHV
+128 LQLSDRQV
-136 VLNPEQQK
+136 VLNPEQQY
-144 CVDTVLN
+144 CVDTVLA
-151 QPRNVYLLK
+151 QPEKVYLLK

-171 MHIIQK
+171 MHIIKK
-177 VLDAGKTA
+177 VLESGKTA

-204 RFGNVVAMV
+204 RFGDVVAML
-213 HSKLGGGEKFDE
+213 HSKLYGGEKFDE
-225 WARADNGEARIVIG
+225 WLRVNQGTARIVIG
-239 ARSAVFAPLENLG
+239 ARSAVFAPLENVG
-252 AVIIDEEHDGSYQSD
+252 VIIIDEEHDGSYQSD

-274 HDIAIMRAKWHHC
+274 HEIAIMRARWHRC
-287 PVVLGSATPSI
+287 PVVLGSATPSV
-298 QSFYLAEQGKYKLLE
+298 QSFYLTEQGKYQLLE

-321 PLPKIELVDMGNEI
+321 PLPKIEIVDMANEI

-341 IFGTEVLTELIATL
+341 VFGTEVLAGLLQTL
-355 KFGHSVMIF
+355 RQGHSAMIF

-381 HAKCDNCD
+381 HAQCENCD

-413 ERCPNCG
+413 ARCPQCG

-433 ICAELEKMLKQTD
+433 ICAELEKLLAQ
-446 MASVPVLRMDAD
+446 AGLSVPVLRMDTD
-458 NTQTKGSLVKI
+458 NTQNKGALVKI
-469 LDEFAKTAPSVLVGT
+469 LEEFANTSPSVLVGT

-525 AGRAGRAVGTTG
+525 AGRAGRELGSAG

-548 YVYKFIQNYDYLGFY
+548 YVYKFIQNYDFLGFY
-563 QREIAER
+563 RREIMAR

-583 VLASGTVDTKII
+583 VLVSGTVDAKII
-595 NVLKQ
+595 EVIKR

-606 EYDMERQN
+606 AYDSEQQA

-638 RIKQESSEHVINYMH
+638 RIKQDMSEKTINYID
-653 ECVKAVE
+653 ECLKKIKEQPLVR
-660 KLPSARN
+660 S
-667 VKIFFEINPA
+667 VKIFFEINPS

>member
-1 MMKYA
+1 MKYA
-6 KVVIDAVLNTGVIP
+6 KVIIDAVLSDDV
-20 AEDAAW
+20 AW
-26 DYLIPDGLPVVRGSC
+26 DYLIPVNLNVVRGSC
-41 VVVPFGKRE
+41 VVVPFGKRD
-50 IDGFVVEVS
+50 IVGFVVDVCEQSNVNP
-59 DKTEVAPEL
+59 DL
-68 LKPIHGFA
+68 LKPVLGLA

-81 KTELLDILPQ
+81 KTELLELLPQ

-98 RPIDVLKLY
+98 RAIDVLKLFI
-107 LPNAVR
+107 PSAVR
-113 TGKPKKNGKKRVPAG
+113 TGKPKRNGMRRVPVG
-128 LEMKDKHV
+128 LQKDDHKV
-136 VLNPEQQK
+136 ILNPEQQL
-144 CVDTVLN
+144 CVDTVLTN
-151 QPRNVYLLK
+151 HDKVFLLK

-171 MHIIQK
+171 MHIIEK
-177 VLDAGKTA
+177 VLAKGQTA

-204 RFGNVVAMV
+204 RFGDIVAML
-213 HSKLGGGEKFDE
+213 HSKLYGGEKFDE
-225 WARADNGEARIVIG
+225 WLRVNQGTAKIVIG
-239 ARSAVFAPLENLG
+239 ARSAVFAPLENIG
-252 AVIIDEEHDGSYQSD
+252 AIIIDEEHDGSYQSD

-274 HDIAIMRAKWHHC
+274 HEIAIMRAQWHHC
-287 PVVLGSATPSI
+287 PVVLGSATPSV
-298 QSFYLAEQGKYKLLE
+298 QSFYLAQQGQYQLLE
-313 LTKRVNDV
+313 LPKRANNV
-321 PLPKIELVDMGNEI
+321 PLPKIEIVDMAHEI

-341 IFGTEVLTELIATL
+341 IFGTEVLSELIDTL
-355 KFGHSVMIF
+355 RNGNSAMIF

-381 HAKCDNCD
+381 NAKCDNCD

-413 ERCPNCG
+413 ARCPQCG

-433 ICAELEKMLKQTD
+433 ICAELSKLLSQAGLTI
-446 MASVPVLRMDAD
+446 PVLRMDTD
-458 NTQTKGSLVKI
+458 NTQAKGALVKI
-469 LDEFAKTAPSVLVGT
+469 LDEFANTTPSVLVGT

-491 HFPQVSLVIIVNA
+491 HFPKVSFVAIVNA

-525 AGRAGRAVGTTG
+525 AGRAGREVGSAG

-548 YVYKFIQNYDYLGFY
+548 YVYKFIKNYDYVGFY
-563 QREIAER
+563 QREITAR
-570 QATKYPPFATIVR
+570 QATKYPPFSTIVR
-583 VLASGTVDTKII
+583 ILVSGVVDTKII
-595 NVLKQ
+595 EVIRQ
-600 IMQPLR
+600 IMEPLR
-606 EYDMERQN
+606 EFDREHQS

-625 GRLQNKYRYQILA
+625 GRLQNKFRYQILA
-638 RIKQESSEHVINYMH
+638 RIKQDIVEQTINKMD
-653 ECVKAVE
+653 ELIKKIE
-660 KLPSARN
+660 QKPIARN

>member
-1 MMKYA
+1 MKYA
-6 KVVIDAVLNTGVIP
+6 KVVIDAVLS
-20 AEDAAW
+20 EDTAW
-26 DYLIPDGLPVVRGSC
+26 DYLIPADFSVVRGSC
-41 VVVPFGKRE
+41 VVVPFGKQE
-50 IDGFVVEVS
+50 IDGFVIDVIEQTDLQPEQVKPIIGLAN
-59 DKTEVAPEL
+59 DFIIKPEL
-68 LKPIHGFA
+68 L
-76 TDFVI
+76 
-81 KTELLDILPQ
+81 ELLPQ

-98 RPIDVLKLY
+98 RMIDVLKLY
-107 LPNAVR
+107 LPSAIRN
-113 TGKPKKNGKKRVPAG
+113 GKPKRNGMRRVPIC
-128 LEMKDKHV
+128 MQKTDHQV
-136 VLNPEQQK
+136 VLNPEQQS
-144 CVDTVLN
+144 CVDTILGNPEQVF
-151 QPRNVYLLK
+151 LLK

-177 VLDAGKTA
+177 VLEAGRTA

-204 RFGNVVAMV
+204 RFGDIVAML
-213 HSKLGGGEKFDE
+213 HSKLYGGEKFDE
-225 WARADNGEARIVIG
+225 WLRVNQGTARIVIG
-239 ARSAVFAPLENLG
+239 ARSAVFAPFENLG
-252 AVIIDEEHDGSYQSD
+252 AIIIDEEHDGSYQSD

-287 PVVLGSATPSI
+287 PVVLGSATPSV
-298 QSFYLAEQGKYKLLE
+298 QSFYLASQGEYRLLE
-313 LTKRVNDV
+313 LTKRVNNV
-321 PLPKIELVDMGNEI
+321 PLPKIEIVDMANEI

-341 IFGTEVLTELIATL
+341 IFGNEVLAELLRTL
-355 KFGHSVMIF
+355 QQGRSAIIF

-381 HAKCDNCD
+381 HAQCENCD

-413 ERCPNCG
+413 SRCPQCG

-433 ICAELEKMLKQTD
+433 ICDELQKLLSQ
-446 MASVPVLRMDAD
+446 AGLVVPVLRMDTD

-469 LDEFAKTAPSVLVGT
+469 LDQFANTSPSVLVGT

-491 HFPQVSLVIIVNA
+491 HFPQVSFVAIVNA

-525 AGRAGRAVGTTG
+525 AGRAGREVGTNG

-548 YVYKFIQNYDYLGFY
+548 YVYKFIQKYDYVGFY
-563 QREIAER
+563 QREVSARE
-570 QATKYPPFATIVR
+570 ATKYPPFATIVR
-583 VLASGTVDTKII
+583 VLVSGSVDTKII
-595 NVLKQ
+595 EVIKR
-600 IMQPLR
+600 IMEPLR
-606 EYDMERQN
+606 EYDREQQA

-625 GRLQNKYRYQILA
+625 GRLQNKFRYQILA
-638 RIKQESSEHVINYMH
+638 RIKQSTAEQTISYMDTVIKKI
-653 ECVKAVE
+653 EQQP
-660 KLPSARN
+660 LSRS